1 MEIEGS
7 SAIKSDQNQTQ
18 VVGYVQNFK
27 SLSKSLKENLNFLL
41 NAKKETDKE
50 INKSE
55 LSGIIE
61 KSLSGLMEM
70 RTNHRDLYL
79 VGTSRIV
86 KRITIQKGN

>member
-1 MEIEGS
+1 MEIEG

-27 SLSKSLKENLNFLL
+27 NLSKSLKENLNVLL
-41 NAKKETDKE
+41 NAKKETNQE

-55 LSGIIE
+55 LIE

-79 VGTSRIV
+79 VGISRIV
-86 KRITIQKGN
+86 KRIMIQKGN